1 MRAWLTIE
9 LGEGSPRSCELP
21 TDRPFKIGRYRENS
35 LILRGEHVSR
45 FHAEIY
51 CEADRWF
58 IRDCGTTNGTRLDG
72 ERIQQPTELSDGREI
87 GLGGTRLRIH
97 LNCAPPIQIE
107 PVNPPAPMPCPASAS
122 DSATVLRA
130 DELSVLC
137 SFMSL
142 SLAEQ
147 SFERLLRLALETARH
162 QTGATLAGFLSL
174 DAENPVPKLVVP
186 EMSAVD
192 FHLSRQLTFKALRD
206 KEPIWLRADADD
218 GDLESDSLLT
228 LHDAICLPLRS
239 GEELFGALHVYRAAT
254 NFKDADFA
262 FCRVLAGYLA
272 NSLQVLR
279 TQRRLAAENKWLLER
294 MPAGERII
302 GNSLPVQQLQK
313 QIARIAKQP
322 CSVLIAGE
330 SGAGKELVALALHR
344 DSSRA
349 DGPLITFNCAA
360 IPASMPESILFGH
373 CKGAFTNAIADRPG
387 LFEEAHDGTL
397 FLDEIGDLSL
407 ECQAKLLRSI
417 ETKCV
422 RRVGGQ
428 KDIQADVRIIAAT
441 NRDLGQMVRN
451 GTFRS
456 DLFYR
461 LTVHIPVPALRDH
474 AEDIPA
480 LVEHFLGRL
489 MQEYRRSVRLTDAAL
504 SRLCSYAWPGNV
516 RQLRSVL
523 EIAVAMSESGI
534 IDVADLRL
542 EAETHGVAA
551 PDCPSTHRLEDVE
564 AWAIRKVMRQTNWNI
579 TQAAKILDINRD
591 TLAGKLR
598 KYGIEKV

>member
-1 MRAWLTIE
+1 M
-9 LGEGSPRSCELP
+9 
-21 TDRPFKIGRYRENS
+21 DRPLKIGRYRENA

-51 CEADRWF
+51 CEAERWF
-58 IRDCGTTNGTRLDG
+58 IRDCGTTNGTRLNG
-72 ERIQQPTELSDGREI
+72 ERIEQPTELSDGQEI

-97 LNCAPPIQIE
+97 LNGAPPIQDLPI
-107 PVNPPAPMPCPASAS
+107 NPHWPTPSSALAS

-137 SFMSL
+137 NFMSL
-142 SLAEQ
+142 SVVEP
-147 SFERLLRLALETARH
+147 SFEKVVRLALETVRH

-174 DAENPVPKLVVP
+174 DADNPVPKLVVP
-186 EMSAVD
+186 ELSAVD

-206 KEPIWLRADADD
+206 KEPVWLRADADD

-228 LHDAICLPLRS
+228 LHDAFCLPLRC
-239 GEELFGALHVYRAAT
+239 GEELFGALHIYKAT
-254 NFKDADFA
+254 THFTDADFA

-272 NSLQVLR
+272 NSLQVHR
-279 TQRRLAAENKWLLER
+279 TQRRLVAENKWLLEHT
-294 MPAGERII
+294 PAGERII
-302 GNSLPVQQLQK
+302 GDSLPMQKLQRE
-313 QIARIAKQP
+313 IARIAKQP

-344 DSSRA
+344 DSTRA
-349 DGPLITFNCAA
+349 DGPLVTFNCAA

-387 LFEEAHDGTL
+387 LFEEAHEGTL

-428 KDIQADVRIIAAT
+428 EDIQADVRVIAAT
-441 NRDLGQMVRN
+441 NRDLGQMVRD
-451 GTFRS
+451 GMFRN
-456 DLFYR
+456 DLYYR
-461 LTVHIPVPALRDH
+461 LTMHIAVPALRDH

-480 LVEHFLGRL
+480 LVTHFLGRL
-489 MQEYRRSVRLTDAAL
+489 MHEYRRTVHLTDAAL
-504 SRLCSYAWPGNV
+504 CRLCGYGWPGNV

-523 EIAVAMSESGI
+523 ENAVAMSESEVI
-534 IDVADLRL
+534 NAADLPL
-542 EAETHGVAA
+542 DVEPHCAA
-551 PDCPSTHRLEDVE
+551 AADCPMSCRLEDVE
-564 AWAIRKVMRQTNWNI
+564 AWAIRKVMRQSNWNI